1 MSLNASNKSQFLTSW
16 SLCKTRVP
24 EKDGITG
31 TGRM

>member
-1 MSLNASNKSQFLTSW
+1 MSLNAPNKSQFQTAW
-16 SLCKTRVP
+16 SFCKTRVP